1 MRGRETRTRKPSE
14 RVLEATR
21 APADDDAKVAER
33 RATTRG
39 KENGRKKKSPTAAA
53 KNAGRGTRAS
63 GRGEAVRETTTT
75 DIGAARARADVS
87 DAFRLGEVGS
97 PKFML
102 DAYGET
108 ANADVET
115 DTIVPSTIFDDPLL
129 EELSFD
135 ERPIA
140 NVSLAMDGMSPKRR
154 TNRLTVTLPGEHA
167 LEPEFDGVCER
178 SPLMMRR
185 ASNFMAEPRRKTLTE
200 LVSPRRTLVMGASET
215 SKRMG
220 EFKASDLDSALHNPE
235 EEAKQAL
242 SRSQSNASMNRS
254 DASKNTKRK
263 RSSRDGSKADDA
275 SADAKLGDAPDGATD
290 GLSSA
295 PFFKVNNIRDG
306 KRETLTRQ
314 LSKGLSCE
322 KFI

>member
-1 MRGRETRTRKPSE
+1 MRGRETRT
-14 RVLEATR
+14 VLEATR
-21 APADDDAKVAER
+21 ALADDAAKVSIER
-33 RATTRG
+33 RTTTRG
-39 KENGRKKKSPTAAA
+39 EENGKKKSPIKVA

-75 DIGAARARADVS
+75 DVGAERARADVS
-87 DAFRLGEVGS
+87 NAFRLAAAGS
-97 PKFML
+97 PKLML

-108 ANADVET
+108 ASADVET

-178 SPLMMRR
+178 SPLIMRR

-242 SRSQSNASMNRS
+242 SRSQSNVSMNRS
-254 DASKNTKRK
+254 DARKNTKRK
-263 RSSRDGSKADDA
+263 RSSRDA

-290 GLSSA
+290 GLSSP
-295 PFFKVNNIRDG
+295 PFFRVNNICGDG

-322 KFI
+322 KFL

>member
-1 MRGRETRTRKPSE
+1 MRGRETRTRKPSA
-14 RVLEATR
+14 RVLKAT
-21 APADDDAKVAER
+21 PALADAKVTER

-39 KENGRKKKSPTAAA
+39 KENGRKKSPIEAA

-63 GRGEAVRETTTT
+63 GRGEAVREMTK
-75 DIGAARARADVS
+75 DVGAERARADVS
-87 DAFRLGEVGS
+87 NAFRLGDAGS

-102 DAYGET
+102 DTYGET
-108 ANADVET
+108 ASADVEM
-115 DTIVPSTIFDDPLL
+115 DTNVPSTIFDDPLL

-242 SRSQSNASMNRS
+242 SRSQSNVSMNRS
-254 DASKNTKRK
+254 DASKNTTRK
-263 RSSRDGSKADDA
+263 SSSRAGSKADDA

-290 GLSSA
+290 GLSSL
-295 PFFKVNNIRDG
+295 PFFRVNNIRDG

>member
-1 MRGRETRTRKPSE
+1 MRGRETRTRKPSA

-21 APADDDAKVAER
+21 ALADDDDDAKGSMQR
-33 RATTRG
+33 RAA
-39 KENGRKKKSPTAAA
+39 NGRKKSPTETVA

-75 DIGAARARADVS
+75 TRDVGAERARADVS

-97 PKFML
+97 PRFML

-108 ANADVET
+108 ASADVET
-115 DTIVPSTIFDDPLL
+115 DTIVPSAIFDDPLL

-242 SRSQSNASMNRS
+242 SRSQSNVSMNRS

-275 SADAKLGDAPDGATD
+275 SADAKLGDAPDG
-290 GLSSA
+290 LSSP
-295 PFFKVNNIRDG
+295 PFFRVNNIRDG

-322 KFI
+322 KFL

>member
-1 MRGRETRTRKPSE
+1 MRGRETRTRKPSA

-21 APADDDAKVAER
+21 ALEDEAAKVSIER

-39 KENGRKKKSPTAAA
+39 EENGKKKSPIKVA

-63 GRGEAVRETTTT
+63 RRGEAVRETTT
-75 DIGAARARADVS
+75 DVGAERARADVS
-87 DAFRLGEVGS
+87 DAFRLAVAGS
-97 PKFML
+97 PKLML

-108 ANADVET
+108 ASADVET

-140 NVSLAMDGMSPKRR
+140 KVSLAMDGMSPKRR

-178 SPLMMRR
+178 SPLIMRR

-242 SRSQSNASMNRS
+242 SRSQSNVSMNRS
-254 DASKNTKRK
+254 DVRKNTKRK
-263 RSSRDGSKADDA
+263 RSSRGGSKADDA
-275 SADAKLGDAPDGATD
+275 SAAAKLGDAPDGATD
-290 GLSSA
+290 GLSSP
-295 PFFKVNNIRDG
+295 PFFRVNNMRDG

-322 KFI
+322 KFL